1 MRPRRGAVLPFT
13 KSADDPTPFT
23 LVGNSAD
30 SRRLAQCRD
39 TVYGTPPQPTVLL
52 PLRKSSLASH
62 ETARRVDR
70 LLRRDDGLLV
80 QYRVF
85 TSVWSGRPP

>member
-30 SRRLAQCRD
+30 SRGLAQCCATGGR
-39 TVYGTPPQPTVLL
+39 TL
-52 PLRKSSLASH
+52 PNGIEFS
-62 ETARRVDR
+62 
-70 LLRRDDGLLV
+70 
-80 QYRVF
+80 
-85 TSVWSGRPP
+85 